1 MKNDFIESLSIQT
14 LAHIQTAYLSG
25 DKCSIK
31 MWGLNDGLIHLLCKP
46 CISTDLSA
54 AISKF
59 VNETNQMPFLSENLG
74 AFTTFLEEEISLN
87 LLISDCSI
95 AGMSQNQISVL
106 FKIPVKNLRVHYQSG
121 YVTSDKKSTS
131 LNDELI
137 IEEQL
142 FEQYGA
148 SRLIQTSAKQYATT
162 LLKLSRTLDLKIHL
176 ISSVIDKM
184 DFKITY
190 I

>member
-14 LAHIQTAYLSG
+14 LAHIQTAYLSE
-25 DKCSIK
+25 DKCSLK
-31 MWGLNDGLIHLLCKP
+31 KWGLDDGLVHLLCKP

-59 VNETNQMPFLSENLG
+59 VNETNLMPFLSENVEV
-74 AFTTFLEEEISLN
+74 FTQFLEAEISLN
-87 LLISDCSI
+87 LLISDCSN
-95 AGMSQNQISVL
+95 AGMSQNQISIL
-106 FKIPVKNLRVHYQSG
+106 FKIPVKNLRVHFHTG
-121 YVTSDKKSTS
+121 YVTSDKKSAS
-131 LNDELI
+131 LSDELI
-137 IEEQL
+137 IEEEL
-142 FEQYGA
+142 FQRFGA
-148 SRLIQTSAKQYATT
+148 TRLIKASAKQYATT

-176 ISSVIDKM
+176 INSVIDKM